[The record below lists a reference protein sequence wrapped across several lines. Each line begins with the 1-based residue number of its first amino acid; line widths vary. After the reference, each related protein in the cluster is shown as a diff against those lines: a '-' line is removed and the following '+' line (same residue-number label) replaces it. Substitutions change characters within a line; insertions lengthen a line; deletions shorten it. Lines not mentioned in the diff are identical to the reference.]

1 MKTTDLT
8 RGDVVGIAAEQS
20 AIDSSCAAG
29 DFFREEHVVVLSR
42 RHDSAR
48 KYLSLPFALDLV
60 SYGRNVVASARKD
73 LMPAAEDYLRGRRTE
88 ACFETPALHEL
99 DSLLAPYGLRT
110 CHQAEYFLPD
120 PEKTELFPCPYVLR
134 ILEKPDFSALY
145 LPEWS
150 NALCAARR
158 ENDVLCVGAYDG
170 GTLIGLAGCSADC
183 DTMWQIGIDVLPA
196 YRQKGIAA
204 ALVSRLARETFLRG
218 KIPFYCAA
226 WSNIPSKKTAVRCGF
241 FPAWVQLTAKAI
253 E

>member
-8 RGDVVGIAAEQS
+8 RGDVVRIAAEQS

-99 DSLLAPYGLRT
+99 DGMLAPYGLRT

-120 PEKTELFPCPYVLR
+120 PEKR
-134 ILEKPDFSALY
+134 
-145 LPEWS
+145 
-150 NALCAARR
+150 N
-158 ENDVLCVGAYDG
+158 
-170 GTLIGLAGCSADC
+170 
-183 DTMWQIGIDVLPA
+183 
-196 YRQKGIAA
+196 
-204 ALVSRLARETFLRG
+204 
-218 KIPFYCAA
+218 
-226 WSNIPSKKTAVRCGF
+226 F
-241 FPAWVQLTAKAI
+241 FPVRMFSGSWKSRIFPRSICRSGAMPCARPDGKTMFCASAHMTA
-253 E
+253 ER